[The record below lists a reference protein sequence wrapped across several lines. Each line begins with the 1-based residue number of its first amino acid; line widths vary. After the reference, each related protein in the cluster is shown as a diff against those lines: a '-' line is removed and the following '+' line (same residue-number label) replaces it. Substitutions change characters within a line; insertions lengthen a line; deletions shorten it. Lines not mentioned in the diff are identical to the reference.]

1 MNPASRAGGSA
12 QGFAMERRVADLRRT
27 ELRPA
32 DAKHRFMRVSAEQE
46 RKQNETS
53 CRLLKPAAYAGAF

>member
-32 DAKHRFMRVSAEQE
+32 DAKHRFYACERSRSANDKLGTKGILSE
-46 RKQNETS
+46 KTW
-53 CRLLKPAAYAGAF
+53 K